1 MLGGNRFST
10 KSSGGVSGGASTLT
24 SETIQFTPGT
34 SALTIQP
41 NAAGLTNTE
50 KVIQFL
56 GFDNSLKFD
65 VTGGGDMTCLRGLF
79 LGMTTT
85 VPLRH
90 IPAKTSLKSKNGT
103 DYN

>member
-1 MLGGNRFST
+1 MLGGNRFAT
-10 KSSGGVSGGASTLT
+10 KSSGGTSGGGGASGGASTLT

-65 VTGGGDMTCLRGLF
+65 VTGGGDMTCLRCL
-79 LGMTTT
+79 LY
-85 VPLRH
+85 
-90 IPAKTSLKSKNGT
+90 TS
-103 DYN
+103 DAADE